1 MKSAPALQSERKR
14 KGRVMRRGDYL
25 FVLIGEVGAIAVIQ
39 LLPMLHLSIFEYA
52 AYSAI
57 YLGFAAFI
65 TAKFALL
72 SDVWARQKQQGNGGH
87 ALNHTY
93 MSMLTAIALL
103 GGVVVGTLTSAIA
116 QDLLLGGAA
125 LCAVSA
131 GVFRAGTAYRLI
143 GDGRALRAGL
153 TEMAGA
159 CSAGAAALIFVFN
172 DVYSTFTALI
182 CWMLS
187 PLVASLGTSMLPR
200 LHPREVAGWLREN
213 RSEIRALGGESLI
226 KNVES
231 VGTPY
236 LLGGLGGAA
245 ALALYRAGSSLTYPV
260 RILIDAVRARI
271 VNGSIKANA
280 RTLALLTAAGGVMG
294 ACVAGALFA
303 ADSWGV
309 GQDAVLGLLTHH
321 IFAVW
326 AWVWVTA
333 ISTFIQ
339 FAGRGYFDSRSLILR
354 RIAHTL
360 IVMLGT
366 AAALVV
372 FGVGAVIWG
381 AVITR
386 VLAIPLWLVGG
397 NRR

>member
-1 MKSAPALQSERKR
+1 
-14 KGRVMRRGDYL
+14 MRRGDYL

-72 SDVWARQKQQGNGGH
+72 SDVWARRTQQDGGGN

-93 MSMLTAIALL
+93 MSMLTAVALL
-103 GGVVVGTLTSAIA
+103 GGIVVGTLTSAIA
-116 QDLLLGGAA
+116 QDLLLGSVA

-131 GVFRAGTAYRLI
+131 GVYRAGTAYRLI
-143 GDGRALRAGL
+143 GNGRALRAGL
-153 TEMAGA
+153 TEIAGA
-159 CSAGAAALIFVFN
+159 CCAGTAALIIVLN
-172 DVYSTFTALI
+172 DSYSTLTALA
-182 CWMLS
+182 CWAIS
-187 PLVASLGTSMLPR
+187 PLVSSLGTPMLPR
-200 LHPREVAGWLREN
+200 LHPREVTGWLREN
-213 RSEIRALGGESLI
+213 RSAIRALVGESLI

-231 VGTPY
+231 IGTPY

-271 VNGSIKANA
+271 VNGSIKANG
-280 RTLALLTAAGGVMG
+280 RTLAVLTAAGGGMG

-303 ADSWGV
+303 ADSWGL
-309 GQDAVLGLLTHH
+309 GQDAVLGLLAHH

-339 FAGRGYFDSRSLILR
+339 FAGRGYFDPRSLILR

-360 IVMLGT
+360 VVMLGT
-366 AAALVV
+366 AAALLI

-386 VLAIPLWLVGG
+386 VLAIPLWLVGR
-397 NRR
+397 NRQ